1 MTENPTI
8 AELLADPF
16 ETAALLYDD
25 GEVFENLNL
34 SDMKAVY
41 KMMKSHQ
48 PRPEK
53 KEDHSWLCDWMK
65 ETLDAAEIDFATSMR
80 AKMNAPAVVTPAPI
94 ESVITPTDVNTD
106 FTSGPENPNFMG
118 DVDEIEPPFNIDFIE
133 HLVDKN
139 AEGAVD
145 QVMTDTFGDNSG
157 ITTIP
162 VEGPG
167 EEEELVQVVSSE
179 VARQVAERS
188 CILEF
193 YQSEP
198 TFKKKVSASAII
210 DSSKEEGISGI
221 DPTRLSV
228 SKALIETA
236 ELRELL
242 MHRRRFNRALKMLS
256 LPGGLLTLAGGQYLI
271 PLVLINEVK
280 ANIDQYIITRGELLE
295 RFGERYP
302 AIIEHAK
309 EKLGD
314 LFDETDYPEFNL
326 IRMAYT
332 VQYKFVSNSVPEEL
346 KKVSDQLY
354 KQESKRVL
362 ADCAGAAV
370 EIEAALRK
378 GFADITE
385 HLADRLSI
393 DEATGRPRQLHS
405 SVVDGVKQFIDT
417 FQSMDLTGDA
427 ALGELVTQARGLL
440 GGADADQVR
449 SDPAL
454 RQKLK
459 EGFEKIKDSA
469 SNLVE
474 TRKRKV
480 ILE

>member
-65 ETLDAAEIDFATSMR
+65 ETLDAAEIDFAASMR
-80 AKMNAPAVVTPAPI
+80 AKMNAPAVVTQAPI
-94 ESVITPTDVNTD
+94 ESVITPTDVNAD
-106 FTSGPENPNFMG
+106 FTSGPENPNIIG
-118 DVDEIEPPFNIDFIE
+118 EPSLEEIADVFETIAEEIFED
-133 HLVDKN
+133 N
-139 AEGAVD
+139 AEEAVD

-162 VEGPG
+162 VDGPG
-167 EEEELVQVVSSE
+167 EEELVQVVSSE

-280 ANIDQYIITRGELLE
+280 ANIDQYIVTRGELLE

-302 AIIEHAK
+302 SIIEHAK

>member
-53 KEDHSWLCDWMK
+53 KEDHSWICDWMK
-65 ETLDAAEIDFATSMR
+65 ETLDAAEIDFAASMR
-80 AKMNAPAVVTPAPI
+80 AKMNAPTPASV
-94 ESVITPTDVNTD
+94 ESVITLTDVNAD
-106 FTSGPENPNFMG
+106 FTSGPENPNIVG
-118 DVDEIEPPFNIDFIE
+118 EPSLEEIADVFETI
-133 HLVDKN
+133 
-139 AEGAVD
+139 AEDDSPTSLATAET
-145 QVMTDTFGDNSG
+145 TDLMAA
-157 ITTIP
+157 IQAP
-162 VEGPG
+162 
-167 EEEELVQVVSSE
+167 EEELVQVVSSE

-280 ANIDQYIITRGELLE
+280 ANIDQYIVTRGELLE

-302 AIIEHAK
+302 SIIEHAK

-314 LFDETDYPEFNL
+314 LFDETDYPEFGL

-427 ALGELVTQARGLL
+427 ALGELVSQARGLL

>member
-1 MTENPTI
+1 MTETPTI

-25 GEVFENLNL
+25 QEVFEQLNL

-41 KMMKSHQ
+41 KMMKAHK

-53 KEDHSWLCDWMK
+53 KKDHIWICDWLK
-65 ETLDAAEIDFATSMR
+65 ETLDAAEIDFAAAIR
-80 AKMNAPAVVTPAPI
+80 AKMNAPAAVPTPI
-94 ESVITPTDVNTD
+94 EPTTITPTDLNSD
-106 FTSGPENPNFMG
+106 FTSGPENPNFVG
-118 DVDEIEPPFNIDFIE
+118 DAAEVEPPFNIDFIE

-139 AEGAVD
+139 VEAAVD

-162 VEGPG
+162 VEGP
-167 EEEELVQVVSSE
+167 EEEELVQVVSSA

-198 TFKKKVSASAII
+198 TFKKKVSASSIL
-210 DSSKEEGISGI
+210 DSSSEAGIAGI

-242 MHRRRFNRALKMLS
+242 MHRRRFNRALKQLS

-271 PLVLINEVK
+271 PLALINEVK

-302 AIIEHAK
+302 SIIEHAK

-314 LFDETDYPEFNL
+314 LFDETDYPEFHL

-378 GFADITE
+378 GFADLTE
-385 HLADRLSI
+385 HLADRLSV

-427 ALGELVTQARGLL
+427 ALGELVSQARSLI
-440 GGADADQVR
+440 GGADADSVR

-454 RQKLK
+454 REKLQQ
-459 EGFEKIKDSA
+459 GFAKIQESA
-469 SNLVE
+469 SSLVE